1 MVESGGVMED
11 YHGHDVTKSNGSEV
25 VTMKD
30 WIITLLIMC
39 VPIVNLVMPFVWAF
53 GSGTNPSKANFFKA
67 QIVLAVIG
75 IILWFLFFGAIF
87 ASLMGSMY

>member
-1 MVESGGVMED
+1 MED
-11 YHGHDVTKSNGSEV
+11 YHGHEVTQSKGAEV

-30 WIITLLIMC
+30 WIITLLIMF
-39 VPIVNLVMPFVWAF
+39 VPIVNIVMPFVWAF

-67 QIVLAVIG
+67 QIIIAAIG

-87 ASLMGSMY
+87 ASLMATMY